1 MTQDPK
7 TVISENESHDKKED
21 LAIVSNLIQSQE
33 PQEYFSEEVA
43 VQLFVHSNS
52 VKQTEKKKTKR
63 EVTFNWSKSQSF

>member
-33 PQEYFSEEVA
+33 PQEPQEYFSEEVA

-52 VKQTEKKKTKR
+52 VKQTEKKNKT
-63 EVTFNWSKSQSF
+63 